1 MMRRLARLRV
11 PIGFLCAA
19 LALWL
24 ARPTAASIAVGMSI
38 ALAGEALRIWAAG
51 HIDKG
56 REVTRSGPYRVVRH
70 PLYLGSTVIGAGF
83 AWAAQSLVVAILV
96 ATYLGVTLAAAMHT
110 EEQALTA
117 KFGDEYTAYREGRTS
132 PASSGAAPVD
142 RRFSWARVMANREYR
157 AAAGLLAAAAF
168 LFWRS
173 AS

>member
-11 PIGFLCAA
+11 PMGFLCAA
-19 LALWL
+19 LAFWL
-24 ARPTAASIAVGMSI
+24 ARPTETSIAIGMTI

-70 PLYLGSTVIGAGF
+70 PLYLGSAVMGAGF
-83 AWAAQSLVVAILV
+83 AWAAQSLPVAILV
-96 ATYLGVTLAAAMHT
+96 ATYLGVTLAAAMRT

-132 PASSGAAPVD
+132 ATLGGAGPID
-142 RRFSWARVMANREYR
+142 RRFGWTRVVANREYR
-157 AAAGLLAAAAF
+157 AAAGLLIAAAF
-168 LFWRS
+168 LWLRS
-173 AS
+173 SS